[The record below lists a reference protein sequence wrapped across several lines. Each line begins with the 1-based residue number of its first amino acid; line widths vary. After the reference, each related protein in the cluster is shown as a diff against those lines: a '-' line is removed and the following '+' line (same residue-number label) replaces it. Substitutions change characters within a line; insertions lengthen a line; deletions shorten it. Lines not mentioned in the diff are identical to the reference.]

1 MSLRSLRALCL
12 TSFFIAD
19 VRDGLG
25 PFLGIFLTE
34 RHWTP
39 DDIGILMTAGGL
51 AGLLATLP
59 AGFITDTSRNK
70 RAVLALLCLLITLS
84 TLLLW
89 FSQQSGVVAVSQI
102 ITGICAAFVG
112 PLITGITLGLTGQSG
127 FSAQMGKNEA
137 FNHAGNF
144 MTALMAGGIAWYWGV
159 GGIFLLMT
167 CTTLLTL
174 CALLAI
180 RNKDI
185 DNNAAR
191 GLSSPANLPVP
202 GFAVLIKNRALFVTG
217 LTLLLFHLA
226 NAALLPMLS
235 MSLNQPR
242 LVCSGHCHYFSG
254 RDDPRRHLGRTE
266 NRTLRLLAIN
276 YAGAAGDAGA
286 CGAGGVHRRAVDD
299 DPGANSRRAG
309 RWHPRRRGTVVYCC
323 AVARERA
330 RQCRAERGDVDAG
343 RWGIDEPGVNRHDS
357 RALLLC
363 DGIQRAER
371 DCAGGRPALVAR
383 CSPNLGNRQYAGW
396 GIAATRRHTYA
407 SSLGQVS
414 PFSSCCRLPSV
425 VSEMLISASAVRNA
439 W

>member
-59 AGFITDTSRNK
+59 AGFITDTSRSK
-70 RAVLALLCLLITLS
+70 RTVLALVCLLITLS

-89 FSQQSGVVAVSQI
+89 FSQQSGIVAVSQI
-102 ITGICAAFVG
+102 VTGICAAFVG
-112 PLITGITLGLTGQSG
+112 PLIAGITLGLTGQSG

-137 FNHAGNF
+137 FNHGGNF
-144 MTALMAGGIAWYWGV
+144 VTALIAGGIAWYWGV

-180 RNKDI
+180 RNGDI
-185 DNNAAR
+185 DNDAAR
-191 GLSSPANLPVP
+191 GLSSSASLPVP

-235 MSLNQPR
+235 MRIAAAPGHLNPGLFAAATVIISQVVMIPVAIRVAGSIDKYGYWRCILLALLIMPIRAALAASSDAPAMMVPVQILDGLAAGILGVAVPSFIVSLLR
-242 LVCSGHCHYFSG
+242 GSGHVNAGQSVVMLMQG
-254 RDDPRRHLGRTE
+254 
-266 NRTLRLLAIN
+266 
-276 YAGAAGDAGA
+276 AGAAMSPALTGA
-286 CGAGGVHRRAVDD
+286 I
-299 DPGANSRRAG
+299 AG
-309 RWHPRRRGTVVYCC
+309 RYSFATAFGVLSVIAIVALMVWWRSAPLLTV
-323 AVARERA
+323 
-330 RQCRAERGDVDAG
+330 
-343 RWGIDEPGVNRHDS
+343 
-357 RALLLC
+357 
-363 DGIQRAER
+363 
-371 DCAGGRPALVAR
+371 
-383 CSPNLGNRQYAGW
+383 
-396 GIAATRRHTYA
+396 
-407 SSLGQVS
+407 
-414 PFSSCCRLPSV
+414 
-425 VSEMLISASAVRNA
+425 SASPPVGESGQ
-439 W
+439 

>member
-59 AGFITDTSRNK
+59 AGFITDTSRSK
-70 RAVLALLCLLITLS
+70 RTVLALVCLLITLS

-89 FSQQSGVVAVSQI
+89 FSQQSAVVAVSQI
-102 ITGICAAFVG
+102 VSGICAAFVG
-112 PLITGITLGLTGQSG
+112 PLIAGITLGLTGQSG

-137 FNHAGNF
+137 FNHGGNF
-144 MTALMAGGIAWYWGV
+144 VTALIAGGIAWYWGV

-180 RNKDI
+180 RNGDI
-185 DNNAAR
+185 DNDAAR
-191 GLSSPANLPVP
+191 GLSSSASLPVP

-235 MSLNQPR
+235 MRVAAAPAS
-242 LVCSGHCHYFSG
+242 
-254 RDDPRRHLGRTE
+254 
-266 NRTLRLLAIN
+266 IN
-276 YAGAAGDAGA
+276 
-286 CGAGGVHRRAVDD
+286 
-299 DPGANSRRAG
+299 PG
-309 RWHPRRRGTVVYCC
+309 
-323 AVARERA
+323 
-330 RQCRAERGDVDAG
+330 
-343 RWGIDEPGVNRHDS
+343 
-357 RALLLC
+357 L
-363 DGIQRAER
+363 
-371 DCAGGRPALVAR
+371 
-383 CSPNLGNRQYAGW
+383 
-396 GIAATRRHTYA
+396 YA
-407 SSLGQVS
+407 SGT
-414 PFSSCCRLPSV
+414 R
-425 VSEMLISASAVRNA
+425 
-439 W
+439 

>member
-34 RHWTP
+34 RHWAP

-59 AGFITDTSRNK
+59 AGFITDTSRSK
-70 RAVLALLCLLITLS
+70 RTVLALVCLLITLS

-89 FSQQSGVVAVSQI
+89 FSQQSAVVAVSQI
-102 ITGICAAFVG
+102 VSGICAAFVG
-112 PLITGITLGLTGQSG
+112 PLIAGITLGLTGQSG

-137 FNHAGNF
+137 FNHGGNF
-144 MTALMAGGIAWYWGV
+144 VTALIAGGIAWYWGV

-180 RNKDI
+180 RNGDI
-185 DNNAAR
+185 DNDAAR
-191 GLSSPANLPVP
+191 GLSSSASLPVP
-202 GFAVLIKNRALFVTG
+202 GFAVLIKNRALLVTG
-217 LTLLLFHLA
+217 LTLLHRYHL
-226 NAALLPMLS
+226 
-235 MSLNQPR
+235 
-242 LVCSGHCHYFSG
+242 SG
-254 RDDPRRHLGRTE
+254 RDDPRRHLGRPP
-266 NRTLRLLAIN
+266 NRPLRLLALN

-286 CGAGGVHRRAVDD
+286 RRAGGVDGRAAHD
-299 DPGANSRRAG
+299 DPGTNSRRA
-309 RWHPRRRGTVVYCC
+309 RRRDPGRRGAVVYRG

-330 RQCRAERGDVDAG
+330 RQCRAECGDADAG
-343 RWGIDEPGVNRHDS
+343 GRGIHEPGVNRHDCRS
-357 RALLLC
+357 LLIC
-363 DGIQRAER
+363 HGIQCPER
-371 DCAGGRPALVAR
+371 DCAGGRPAVVVLFALD
-383 CSPNLGNRQYAGW
+383 LGNRQYAGW
-396 GIAATRRHTYA
+396 GIAATRRHAYA
-407 SSLGQVS
+407 SSLGHAS

-439 W
+439 WCPVNSTL